1 MLRAEVGMS
10 RWIRKSE
17 LDARIGRDTP
27 VPTEVV
33 SNEEYA
39 PPPQTFAQR
48 EVEMRLEETASRLA
62 RRLGMSRRRFL
73 RTSCG
78 MAAAFA
84 AMNEVFGPYFRVRA
98 AELTEPAAAQDDD
111 PGYFILD
118 AQTHHVNALP
128 PTTGPDR
135 AFMDYL
141 VEVRRFGANWNPA
154 LANREIVPSDLFRE
168 TFIREIFLESDTDV
182 VVVSALPQMTRES
195 YLIDPEE
202 IAKTRNFVN
211 ELTGSRRVLGHGM
224 LSPELGEKNLDAMR
238 SQVETLK
245 LDAWKGYPGQPLGPN
260 GEGWWLDDEK
270 LAYPALD
277 LARKLGVENI
287 CLHKGLPAPGFSDEH
302 CHPRDLF
309 QAALDFP
316 DLNFLVYH
324 AGFQGLTEEI
334 MKKAETGFEEDPYV
348 PWVSDLCDFRKKNEN
363 LRNVY
368 LELGATFGMTAIT
381 APNLCA
387 HMLGMI
393 LSAFGEDHLIW
404 GTDSIWWGSPQWQIE
419 ALKRLEIPEPLAKR
433 FGYSPLTTAV
443 KRKILG
449 LNAARL
455 YGVDPEARR
464 NPLPGDYVDRLRR
477 LSAEAGFG
485 ERSNLQYGWVLR

>member
-1 MLRAEVGMS
+1 MK

-27 VPTEVV
+27 VPTQVI

-39 PPPQTFAQR
+39 PPPQTRAQR
-48 EVEMRLEETASRLA
+48 EVERRLDEMASRLS
-62 RRLGMSRRRFL
+62 RSLGMSRRRFL

-84 AMNEVFGPYFRVRA
+84 AMNEVFGPFFRVHA
-98 AELTEPAAAQDDD
+98 SELTEPAASQEGNPD
-111 PGYFILD
+111 YFVLD
-118 AQTHHVNALP
+118 AQVHHVNALSP
-128 PTTGPDR
+128 RAEPDK
-135 AFMDYL
+135 AFLDYL

-154 LANREIVPSDLFRE
+154 LADREIRVEELYRE
-168 TFIREIFLESDTDV
+168 TLIRELFLESETDV
-182 VVVSALPQMTRES
+182 VVLSALPQMTRES

-202 IAKTRNFVN
+202 LAKTKDFVN
-211 ELTGSRRVLGHGM
+211 ELTDSRRVLGHGM
-224 LSPELGEKNLDAMR
+224 LSPELGERNLDAMR

-270 LAYPALD
+270 LAYPSLE
-277 LARKLGVENI
+277 LAQKLGVRNV

-302 CHPRDLF
+302 CHPKDVF

-316 DLNFLVYH
+316 GINFLIYH
-324 AGFQGLTEEI
+324 AGFQGLNEEI
-334 MKKAETGFEEDPYV
+334 MKKAETGFAEDPEV
-348 PWVSDLCDFRKKNEN
+348 PWVSDLCDWKKKNEN
-363 LRNVY
+363 VRNVY

-381 APNLCA
+381 SPNLCA
-387 HMLGMI
+387 HMLGTI
-393 LSAFGEDHLIW
+393 LEAFGEEHLIW

-419 ALKRLEIPEPLAKR
+419 ALKRLEMPEPLAQR
-433 FGYSPLTTAV
+433 FGYSALTTEV

-449 LNAARL
+449 LNAARV

-464 NPLPGDYVDRLRR
+464 NPLPGDYVGRLKR
-477 LSAEAGFG
+477 LAADAGFG

>member
-1 MLRAEVGMS
+1 MKS
-10 RWIRKSE
+10 WIRKSD
-17 LDARIGRDTP
+17 LDVRIGRDTP
-27 VPTEVV
+27 VPTQVI

-39 PPPQTFAQR
+39 PPAQTRAQR
-48 EVEMRLEETASRLA
+48 EVERRLEDKASRLA

-84 AMNEVFGPYFRVRA
+84 AMNEVFGPFFRVRA
-98 AELTEPAAAQDDD
+98 AELTEPAASLQDDPD
-111 PGYFILD
+111 YFVLD
-118 AQTHHVNALP
+118 AQVHHVNALP
-128 PTTGPDR
+128 PRTEPDR

-154 LANREIVPSDLFRE
+154 LANRQIAVEELYRE
-168 TFIREIFLESDTDV
+168 TFIREIFLESETDV

-195 YLIDPEE
+195 FLIDPEE
-202 IAKTRNFVN
+202 IAKTKDFVN
-211 ELTGSRRVLGHGM
+211 ELTGSPRVLGHGM

-270 LAYPALD
+270 LAYPALE
-277 LARKLGVENI
+277 LAQKLQVRNV

-302 CHPRDLF
+302 CHPKDLYR
-309 QAALDFP
+309 ASLDFP
-316 DLNFLVYH
+316 GLNFLVYH
-324 AGFQGLTEEI
+324 AGFRGLDEEI
-334 MKKAETGFEEDPYV
+334 MKKAETGFEADAYV
-348 PWVSDLCDFRKKNEN
+348 PWVSDLCDWKKKNESVS
-363 LRNVY
+363 NVY

-393 LSAFGEDHLIW
+393 IDAFGEDHLLW

-419 ALKRLEIPEPLAKR
+419 ALKRLEMPDSLAKR
-433 FGYSPLTTAV
+433 FGYARLTTAV

-449 LNAARL
+449 GNAARI
-455 YGVDPEARR
+455 YGVDPAARR
-464 NPLPGDYVDRLRR
+464 NPLPDDYVSRLRK
-477 LSAEAGFG
+477 LSAEAGFA
-485 ERSNLQYGWVLR
+485 ERSNLQYGWVRR